1 MGPFDRPGPAAAA
14 VRSRYTLAEPWP
26 DGRGI
31 LVNTLSGA
39 VDIVT
44 AETALLVHRAPQL
57 LAGEA
62 ETGLLDTLLER
73 GHYVESLE
81 AEEEVARYVGR
92 RAKERAVANGKPKYM
107 FAVTLRCNLSCDYC
121 WQVLEHGET
130 RQQSGVMS
138 GEMLDAAF
146 AYVAD
151 DLRARGHSAA
161 TVSLFGGEPLL
172 DTPQAH
178 ALVAAI
184 GERCLE
190 RGLDLHIT
198 TNGLALAAFSAE
210 TARFRP
216 SIQVTVDGCAV
227 DDAGALVLL
236 RAGQPLP
243 GLLSHLRQ
251 LACDGCV
258 IYLRFLATRTTVHQF
273 TMLAEALADVP
284 GFGQSLVLAVA
295 PIQNKTEFIDR
306 RNPPKYR
313 VLEALLAALAGKPYA
328 SRIAYVDWRSLLLL
342 SRLRLGED
350 RLPEPMFFHC
360 EANVDLTCF
369 DGEGRL
375 YACYEAIGD
384 PAMAVGRYWP
394 QVEIDKAHL
403 SQYRDRSAFSMPEC
417 TECPV
422 SPICGG
428 GCEVRGHKRNGEYM
442 LPYCDHLRGETRM
455 VLRNWVPIHAL
466 LTGHPHGS
474 TGS

>member
-1 MGPFDRPGPAAAA
+1 MEPFDRPGPASAA
-14 VRSRYTLAEPWP
+14 VRSRYTMAEPWP

-44 AETALLVHRAPQL
+44 AETARLVH
-57 LAGEA
+57 LAQELVAA
-62 ETGLLDTLLER
+62 ETEPDLLDTLLER

-92 RAKERAVANGKPKYM
+92 RAKERALANGKPKYM

-121 WQVLEHGET
+121 WQVLDQGDT
-130 RQQSGVMS
+130 RQQSGIMS
-138 GEMLDAAF
+138 AEMLDAAF
-146 AYVAD
+146 AYVAE
-151 DLRARGHSAA
+151 DLRARGHSGA

-172 DTPQAH
+172 DTPEAH

-198 TNGLALAAFSAE
+198 TNGLTLESFSAE

-216 SIQVTVDGCAV
+216 SIQVTVDGCTM
-227 DDAGALVLL
+227 DDEGELVLL
-236 RAGQPLP
+236 RAGQVLP
-243 GLLSHLRQ
+243 GLLPHLRQ
-251 LACDGCV
+251 LARDGCV
-258 IYLRFLATRTTVHQF
+258 IYLRFLATRTTVRQF
-273 TMLAEALADVP
+273 TMLADMLADVP
-284 GFGQSLVLAVA
+284 EFGHSLVLAVA

-313 VLEALLAALAGKPYA
+313 VLESLLEGLAGKPYA
-328 SRIAYVDWRSLLLL
+328 SRIAYVDWRSLLLF

-350 RLPEPMFFHC
+350 LLPEPMFFHC

-384 PAMAVGRYWP
+384 PTMAVGRYWP
-394 QVEIDKAHL
+394 QIEIDKTHL

-428 GCEVRGHKRNGEYM
+428 GCEVRGHKRSGEYL

-455 VLRNWVPIHAL
+455 VLRNWDPIHAM
-466 LTGHPHGS
+466 LTGRSHES